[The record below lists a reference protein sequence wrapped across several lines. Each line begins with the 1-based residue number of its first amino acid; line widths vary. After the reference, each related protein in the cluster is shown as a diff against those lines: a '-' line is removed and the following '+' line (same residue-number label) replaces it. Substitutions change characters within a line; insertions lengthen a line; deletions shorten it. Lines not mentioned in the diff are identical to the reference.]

1 MFEILIFGIPFVLA
15 FITAYLQYARR
26 EKLQKSNPKILSV
39 FTFLGVYIL
48 VFVLIAAIA
57 ISKIHC

>member
-39 FTFLGVYIL
+39 LTFLGVYIL
-48 VFVLIAAIA
+48 VFVLIVAIA
-57 ISKIHC
+57 LSKIHC

>member
-39 FTFLGVYIL
+39 LTFLGVYIL
-48 VFVLIAAIA
+48 VFVLIIAIA

>member
-39 FTFLGVYIL
+39 LTFLGVYFI
-48 VFVLIAAIA
+48 VFVLIVVIA

>member
-1 MFEILIFGIPFVLA
+1 MGNLIIFGVPFILA
-15 FITAYLQYARR
+15 FIVAYWGYARR

-39 FTFLGVYIL
+39 LTFLGVYIL
-48 VFVLIAAIA
+48 VFVLIVAIA

>member
-48 VFVLIAAIA
+48 VFVLIVAIA